1 MKYVKWT
8 VLTLLA
14 LLVFAF
20 FHYTLPQHDI
30 VRIVNTNTQRIDVGE
45 NSWFWAQ
52 NDQGMAANVTSR
64 DVKFIETIRPNGKPM
79 VYRNEDTGWIWPPYF
94 KFDSYDVQTEAS
106 NLKSDA
112 ANPRWVSI
120 THYGWRNQY
129 FTIFP
134 NAIAI
139 REVAGPD
146 VRIIPWFNIVFFTLL
161 LILLLFIRRMWL
173 QFRERTID
181 PAMQDAGAAWDQV
194 EGRAEMAGKRAKGW
208 LSSWRRK
215 V

>member
-8 VLTLLA
+8 ILTLLA
-14 LLVFAF
+14 LIVFAF

-45 NSWFWAQ
+45 NSWFWSQ
-52 NDQGMAANVTSR
+52 NDQGMNATVSSR
-64 DVKFIETIRPNGKPM
+64 DVKFIETIRPNGKPL

-106 NLKSDA
+106 NLKSDT
-112 ANPRWVSI
+112 NTPRWVSI

-134 NAIAI
+134 NAISI

-146 VRIIPWFNIVFFTLL
+146 VSIIPWFNIVFFVLL
-161 LILLLFIRRMWL
+161 LVVILFIRRMWL

-181 PAMQDAGAAWDQV
+181 PALQDAGAAWDQV

-208 LSSWRRK
+208 FSGWRK
-215 V
+215 